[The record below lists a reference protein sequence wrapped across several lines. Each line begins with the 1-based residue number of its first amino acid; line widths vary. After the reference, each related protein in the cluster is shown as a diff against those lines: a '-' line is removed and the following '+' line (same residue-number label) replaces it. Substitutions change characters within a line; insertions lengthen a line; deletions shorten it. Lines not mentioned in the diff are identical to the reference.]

1 MYVYPIT
8 HPRFRGYGQVLK
20 NYDFSDL
27 LQRLAALPV
36 CDEGIVYEASVAQL
50 EESAIK
56 PSLEN
61 RGFGGLPIQI
71 GYVGGNNK
79 VLNCLEYHKTS
90 EFNIALD
97 DVVLVLGLQSDIE
110 NGRFDTGRCEA
121 FLLPA
126 GCGVELYGTSLHY
139 APMNT
144 GADYRVACVLPRG
157 TNGPQP
163 VFAAQN
169 EEDAMCAG
177 SNKWLMAHPASDEA
191 AQGRYIGLDGK
202 HILSAGNDRLT
213 ITKELVRSIT
223 LASSKE
229 VIIFFYGEN
238 VPQEEIDQLAQY
250 FQKEFPLVD
259 IGFVEGKQAV
269 YDYIISLE

>member
-1 MYVYPIT
+1 MKVFPVT
-8 HPRFRGYGQVLK
+8 DKAFAKYGQLLTG
-20 NYDFSDL
+20 YDLEEFFTA
-27 LQRLAALPV
+27 LAALPIPG
-36 CDEGIVYEASVAQL
+36 EGIVYEPSVAVL
-50 EESAIK
+50 EEKAVFADMGT
-56 PSLEN
+56 
-61 RGFGGLPIQI
+61 RGFGGMPIQI
-71 GYVGGNNK
+71 GYVGGSNK
-79 VLNCLEYHKTS
+79 TLNCLEYHKAS

-202 HILSAGNDRLT
+202 N
-213 ITKELVRSIT
+213 ITFDDL
-223 LASSKE
+223 
-229 VIIFFYGEN
+229 IFE
-238 VPQEEIDQLAQY
+238 
-250 FQKEFPLVD
+250 
-259 IGFVEGKQAV
+259 
-269 YDYIISLE
+269 